1 MQRRIAT
8 LARAGGALAAL
19 ASATV
24 LAAVALAQ
32 APRTAGYAWDD
43 PEWRFTSRERRVK
56 VVLLAGSIGAFRDQP
71 YGRLLHE
78 WCGNAEIRNL
88 SQVGQGAP
96 QLLSHFREEVI
107 DNPNV
112 PVGSPNLEMWL
123 LFGGGLNSVGL
134 PQRTNRSLAHLF
146 QLAHRRRIGV
156 VAMTLTPWGSRDDRE
171 RWSGARGLHVLRS
184 TRAIVDFVLGRTTPQ
199 IALGPFARERRGVD
213 PEAPWLRDEQ
223 PDVAI
228 DLYDSRLRDRDA
240 APLPIAEVR
249 AEIERDPAWQR
260 SSARLSETERA
271 ARLEADARALA
282 EAPRWFLRPEYRGFD
297 HIHPNRAGH
306 RVIAETVCPRLPE
319 SWGCRCPR

>member
-1 MQRRIAT
+1 MRRRIAT

-19 ASATV
+19 AGMTA
-24 LAAVALAQ
+24 LGAAALAQ
-32 APRTAGYAWDD
+32 PQRTAGYAWDD
-43 PEWRFTSRERRVK
+43 PDWRFTSRDRRVK

-78 WCGNAEIRNL
+78 WCANAEVRNL
-88 SQVGQGAP
+88 SRVGQGAP
-96 QLLSHFREEVI
+96 QLLSHFRDEVI
-107 DNPNV
+107 ENPNV
-112 PVGSPNLEMWL
+112 PIGAPNVEMWL
-123 LFGGGLNSVGL
+123 LFGGGLNSVGI
-134 PQRTNRSLAHLF
+134 PERTNRSLAHLF
-146 QLAHRRRIGV
+146 QLAHRRRMGV
-156 VAMTLTPWGSRDDRE
+156 VAMTLTPWGSREDRE

-184 TRAIVDFVLGRTTPQ
+184 TRSIVDFVMGRSTPQ
-199 IALGPFARERRGVD
+199 VALGAFVRERRRVD
-213 PEAPWLRDEQ
+213 PRAPWLRDEQ

-228 DLYDSRLRDRDA
+228 DLYDSRLRHRDA
-240 APLPIAEVR
+240 APLPLDEVR
-249 AEIERDPAWQR
+249 AELERDPAWQR
-260 SSARLSETERA
+260 AVARLSDRERA